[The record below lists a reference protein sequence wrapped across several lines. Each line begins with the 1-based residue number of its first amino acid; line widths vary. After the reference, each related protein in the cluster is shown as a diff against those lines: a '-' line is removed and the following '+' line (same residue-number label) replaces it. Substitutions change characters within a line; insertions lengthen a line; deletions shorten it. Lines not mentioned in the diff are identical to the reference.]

1 VLRSPAPY
9 STSRETDVS
18 ADCLFCRIVRKEIPA
33 TIVAEDEHSV
43 AFRDVGPQAPTHV
56 LVIPRQHVSTL
67 DDVKDP
73 LLVGRLMT
81 MASAIARAEGIS
93 DAGYRTVVNT
103 NANGGQTVF
112 HLHVHVLG
120 GRRLAWPPG

>member
-1 VLRSPAPY
+1 
-9 STSRETDVS
+9 VS

-73 LLVGRLMT
+73 LLVVRLMT